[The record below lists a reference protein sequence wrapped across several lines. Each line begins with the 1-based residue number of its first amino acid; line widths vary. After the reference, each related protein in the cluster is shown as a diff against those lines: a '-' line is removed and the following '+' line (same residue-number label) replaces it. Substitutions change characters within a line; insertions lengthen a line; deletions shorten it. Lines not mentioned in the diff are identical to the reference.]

1 MVARA
6 LALGVYCVG
15 VTLGIYWLIGHIP
28 LAAHSWWAAFVG
40 VVLLVGESLPVL
52 RYAQRETL
60 LFSRLLDL
68 ARRLRP

>member
-40 VVLLVGESLPVL
+40 VVLLVGGSLPVL